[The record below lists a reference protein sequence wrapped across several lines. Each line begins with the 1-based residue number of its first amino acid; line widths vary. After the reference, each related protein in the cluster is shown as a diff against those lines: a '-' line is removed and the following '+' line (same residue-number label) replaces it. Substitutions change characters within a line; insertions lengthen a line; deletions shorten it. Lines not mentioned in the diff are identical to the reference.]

1 VFLFARTG
9 HSFYTV
15 RAGGIFVDMTPLS
28 WEFDG
33 LCQCQGLEESPSLDK
48 AHGINRREKLRWIFI
63 KGSISIRIWDIILMV
78 ECGVTQPCRELKVTN

>member
-1 VFLFARTG
+1 LSQSGDLSSWAVILSFPVFLFARTG

-48 AHGINRREKLRWIFI
+48 AHGINRREKLSWI
-63 KGSISIRIWDIILMV
+63 
-78 ECGVTQPCRELKVTN
+78 